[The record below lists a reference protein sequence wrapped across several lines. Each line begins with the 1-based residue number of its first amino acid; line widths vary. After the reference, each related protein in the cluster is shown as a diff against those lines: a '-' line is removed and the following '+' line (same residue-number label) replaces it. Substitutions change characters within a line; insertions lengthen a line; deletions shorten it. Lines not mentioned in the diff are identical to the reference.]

1 MPPDTLQP
9 ELFRPGWGM
18 LPPYLAG
25 RETQQHDLKQALAC
39 LQTGVSPSSG
49 MILVGPRGNGKTAL
63 LRWFKQ
69 EIEHVE
75 PGIDVVWLTP
85 DKIPD
90 LDALATELAPPSRF
104 QSLLPDTLSLSLGIG
119 QLGWELGGR
128 PASLTRLL
136 AARCR
141 KTPLAVLLDEAQ
153 NLGSS
158 EGQALLNSAQEISA
172 EAPFLLMLAGTPNLY
187 DKLNSLSA
195 TFWERCQPIAGIG
208 RLDAEA
214 SAAALERPL
223 SEYGISF
230 TPEALDEVVAES
242 QRYPYFLQLWGKALW
257 DQVRQSTNQTEKS
270 RVERIDNTLISA
282 ARPEFERSKNG
293 FYAVRYRQLEQAE
306 LLPVA
311 RNVALAFN
319 DRGSLNDAQFRQVI
333 TDALSEEDSGSKINN
348 ISSTLQAQGYV
359 WAPPEDVMLEP
370 GIPSLMDYV
379 LAKSVSQ
386 VSSA

>member
-1 MPPDTLQP
+1 MPPCSLQP

-25 RETQQHDLKQALAC
+25 REAQQHELKQALAC
-39 LQTGVSPSSG
+39 LQTGVSPASG
-49 MILVGPRGNGKTAL
+49 KVLIGPRGNGKTAL

-69 EIEHVE
+69 EIEHVD

-90 LDALATELAPPSRF
+90 LDALATELAPPDRF

-128 PASLTRLL
+128 TASLSRLL
-136 AARCR
+136 TQRCR
-141 KTPLAVLLDEAQ
+141 NTPLVVLLDEAQ
-153 NLGSS
+153 NLGGS
-158 EGQALLNSAQEISA
+158 EGQALLNTAQEIAA
-172 EAPFLLMLAGTPNLY
+172 EAPFLLMLAGTPSLY

-208 RLDAEA
+208 RLDADA
-214 SAAALERPL
+214 CAAALERPL
-223 SEYGISF
+223 AEHGISV
-230 TPEALDEVVAES
+230 TSEVLDEVVAES

-257 DQVRQSTNQTEKS
+257 DQIRSAAGQTGKGG
-270 RVERIDNTLISA
+270 VKQIDATLSAA

-306 LLPVA
+306 LLPAA
-311 RNVALAFN
+311 RTVALALSERQRLRDN
-319 DRGSLNDAQFRQVI
+319 EFRQAI
-333 TDALSEEDSGSKINN
+333 ANALPEKHTAEMIKR
-348 ISSTLQAQGYV
+348 ISAALQGQGYV
-359 WAPPEDVMLEP
+359 WAPPDDVMLEP
-370 GIPSLMDYV
+370 GIPSLVDYV
-379 LAKSVSQ
+379 IDRF
-386 VSSA
+386 